1 MLRRRL
7 VTGPLLILGLIGVVA
22 LDEFLASSTGSG
34 GIVFM
39 ALAAGIVIPLGA
51 TEAARLLRETGVR
64 AGTVATVLAAE
75 SVLIFTIV
83 AALFGD
89 QTTTAGLVLIGPFLA
104 ILIAGIDIARSR
116 RIEGGFTAVAG
127 IVTAGLWLGLGL
139 AAWILVARHSGG
151 IMAAGLVMVVKVGDI
166 GAYFTGMAIGR
177 HKLIPW
183 LSPGKTIEGG
193 VGALV
198 WGGAAGAALAITTGS
213 LGLVPGIIGG
223 VLLAGTGAI
232 GDLLESLLKREAGA
246 KDSGT
251 MLPGMGG
258 MLDVLDSPLLAGPVA
273 WLLVVFAN

>member
-7 VTGPLLILGLIGVVA
+7 VTGPLLILGLIGVVG
-22 LDEFLASSTGSG
+22 LDEFLARTTGTA
-34 GIVFM
+34 GIVFT
-39 ALAAGIVIPLGA
+39 ALAAVVVIPLGA
-51 TEAARLLRETGVR
+51 IEAARLLRETGVR
-64 AGTVATVLAAE
+64 AGTAATVLAAE
-75 SVLIFTIV
+75 SVLICTLLATQV
-83 AALFGD
+83 GD
-89 QTTTAGLVLIGPFLA
+89 RTTAAGLVLIGPFLA
-104 ILIAGIDIARSR
+104 ILIAGVDIARSR

-139 AAWILVARHSGG
+139 ASWILVACHSGG

-198 WGGAAGAALAITTGS
+198 WGGAAGVVLALGTGS
-213 LGLVPGIIGG
+213 LGLMPGFVGG

-251 MLPGMGG
+251 LLPGMGG

-273 WLLVVFAN
+273 WLLVVFAP